1 MLSGEQL
8 LVKARG
14 EARGGHTP
22 CLVSA
27 SSVVDSN
34 TERHKAN
41 AAGALAAV
49 HFTTPVVCRA
59 IPLPGAGRQPGT
71 LLFGAQS

>member
-1 MLSGEQL
+1 M
-8 LVKARG
+8 KARG
-14 EARGGHTP
+14 KATGGHTP
-22 CLVSA
+22 CLIST

-49 HFTTPVVCRA
+49 HFRTPVVCRA
-59 IPLPGAGRQPGT
+59 TLLPGAGRQPGT